1 MAGAEEIWRRG
12 MEVLRPEAAGRS
24 ARAATGWPESGL
36 GRNRTADWLGDEIV
50 WERPAALWQA
60 ESGFGARRR
69 LAGRE
74 ARGFGALG
82 MLYNMSER
90 AICEIF

>member
-1 MAGAEEIWRRG
+1 MQTVCFFSVVGEGEASGGA
-12 MEVLRPEAAGRS
+12 
-24 ARAATGWPESGL
+24 
-36 GRNRTADWLGDEIV
+36 
-50 WERPAALWQA
+50 A

>member
-1 MAGAEEIWRRG
+1 MRTVSLFFRGAERVAGRRRARS
-12 MEVLRPEAAGRS
+12 MAAAGRGMS
-24 ARAATGWPESGL
+24 VRAS
-36 GRNRTADWLGDEIV
+36 
-50 WERPAALWQA
+50 
-60 ESGFGARRR
+60 S
-69 LAGRE
+69 

>member
-1 MAGAEEIWRRG
+1 LQYANGLFFLVVRSARSMA
-12 MEVLRPEAAGRS
+12 AAGRGMS
-24 ARAATGWPESGL
+24 VRAS
-36 GRNRTADWLGDEIV
+36 
-50 WERPAALWQA
+50 
-60 ESGFGARRR
+60 S
-69 LAGRE
+69 